1 MFLNNWKK
9 ELCTIPN
16 LLSLLRLALIPVYM
30 TIYLKGTLPRDF
42 YLAGGILALSCLTDL
57 LDGWIARRFH
67 MTTNL
72 GKILDPAADKATQF
86 AVILGLS
93 VRYAVMRP
101 VLVLF
106 VIKEGFQCIAGLY
119 HLFNRRMLPGALPAG
134 KICTTVL
141 FCSLTGLIFFPDLS
155 ERIVTIIAI
164 IDTVFLLYAFLH
176 YIFAFFGKHTVIEPL
191 DE

>member
-93 VRYAVMRP
+93 VRYPVMRP

-106 VIKEGFQCIAGLY
+106 VIKESLQLTAMIISVRKGEHSGRTL
-119 HLFNRRMLPGALPAG
+119 MAG
-134 KICTTVL
+134 KVCTAVL
-141 FCSLTGLIFFPDLS
+141 FVSLIILVLFPDAPS
-155 ERIVTIIAI
+155 TVIATAAAV
-164 IDTVFLLYAFLH
+164 DLVALGGAFLC
-176 YIFAFFGKHTVIEPL
+176 YAISFLPSGTQ
-191 DE
+191 

>member
-42 YLAGGILALSCLTDL
+42 YLAGAILALSCLTDL

-106 VIKEGFQCIAGLY
+106 VIKESLQLTAMIISV
-119 HLFNRRMLPGALPAG
+119 RRGECSGRTLIAG
-134 KICTTVL
+134 KICTAVL
-141 FCSLTGLIFFPDLS
+141 FVSLIILVLFPDAPS
-155 ERIVTIIAI
+155 TVIATAAAV
-164 IDTVFLLYAFLH
+164 DLVALGGAFLC
-176 YIFAFFGKHTVIEPL
+176 YAICFLPSGTQ
-191 DE
+191 